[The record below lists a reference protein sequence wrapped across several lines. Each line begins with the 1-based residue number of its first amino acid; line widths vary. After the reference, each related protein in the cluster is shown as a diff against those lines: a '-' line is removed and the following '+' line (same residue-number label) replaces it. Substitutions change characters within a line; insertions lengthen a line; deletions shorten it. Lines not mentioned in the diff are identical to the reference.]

1 MHQGFFCSLSF
12 KSVKKMSQEEKFISH
27 LAEGQVYKKDYII
40 MGTGILNGEA
50 VSGAQI
56 KVPLKTMNRHGLIAG
71 ATGTGKTKTLQ
82 VIAEQLSLKGVPSV
96 LMDLKGD
103 LSGLAQP
110 GEASDFILKRSQKIG
125 VDYEP
130 MGLPVELMS
139 ISKEKGVKL
148 KATVSE
154 FGPILISQILDL
166 NDTQGGV
173 ISLVFRYCD
182 THHLPLVDLKDLKRV
197 LQFIVNEGKEAITK
211 EFGSVSSASVNTIMR
226 KIIELEQQGAER
238 FFGEKSFDV
247 EDFVRTKNGKGV
259 ISVIRLTDIQS
270 TPKLF
275 STFMLSILSEIYET
289 FPEQGDADQP
299 KLCLFI
305 DEAHLV
311 FSTASKDLLE
321 KIEAIIK
328 LIRSKGVGVYFCTQT
343 PTDVPDSVLGQL
355 GLKVQHALR
364 AFTAKDRKA
373 ITKTAENYP
382 DSPFYDTSKV
392 LTSMGIGEALITA
405 LNEKGIPTPLAH
417 TLVRAPISRMDI
429 LTNSEIDDLVNKSSL
444 TSKYNEDIDRE
455 SAFELLE
462 KKMNQIEKEQEKA
475 VLPGPSSRS
484 KTASRTKEDE
494 SLIEELS
501 KNTMVR
507 QLGRTIFRE
516 LTRGI
521 LGSFT
526 RKR

>member
-1 MHQGFFCSLSF
+1 MNRRDQ
-12 KSVKKMSQEEKFISH
+12 FIQT
-27 LAEGQVYKKDYII
+27 LNEGQTYKKDFII
-40 MGTGILNGEA
+40 LGTGILDGEA
-50 VSGAQI
+50 ITEANV

-82 VIAEQLSLKGVPSV
+82 VIAEQLSLKGIPSV

-110 GEASDFILKRSQKIG
+110 GEVKDFIISRSEKIG
-125 VDYEP
+125 VEYEP

-139 ISKEKGVKL
+139 ISDEKGVRL

-154 FGPILISQILDL
+154 FGPVLISQILDL
-166 NDTQGGV
+166 NDTQRGV
-173 ISLVFRYCD
+173 IALIFQYCD
-182 THHLPLVDLKDLKRV
+182 THHLPLLDLKDLKRV
-197 LQFIVNEGKEAITK
+197 LQFINNEGKEQIK
-211 EFGSVSSASVNTIMR
+211 NEFGQVSAASVNTIMR
-226 KIIELEQQGAER
+226 KIIELEQQGADK
-238 FFGEKSFDV
+238 FFGERSFEVD
-247 EDFVRTKNGKGV
+247 DFVRTEDGKGV

-270 TPKLF
+270 KPKLF
-275 STFMLSILSEIYET
+275 STFMLSLLSEIYET
-289 FPEQGDADQP
+289 FPELGDADKP

-311 FSTASKDLLE
+311 FSNASKDLLE

-382 DSPFYDTSKV
+382 LSPFYETSEV

-417 TLVRAPISRMDI
+417 TLVRAPITRMDI
-429 LTNSEIDDLVNKSSL
+429 LSPSEIDEVISKSNL
-444 TSKYNEDIDRE
+444 IAKYNVNLDRE
-455 SAFELLE
+455 SAFEILNQ
-462 KKMNQIEKEQEKA
+462 KMEQVEKEQEKA
-475 VLPGPSSRS
+475 TLPGPKPR
-484 KTASRTKEDE
+484 TATRTTNDE
-494 SLIEELS
+494 SLLEELS

-507 QLGRTIFRE
+507 QIGRTIFRE

-521 LGSFT
+521 LGSFS

>member
-1 MHQGFFCSLSF
+1 
-12 KSVKKMSQEEKFISH
+12 MSITEKFKSH
-27 LAEGQVYKKDYII
+27 LAEGQVFKKDYII
-40 MGTGILNGEA
+40 LGTGVLDGEPVA
-50 VSGAQI
+50 GAQI
-56 KVPLKTMNRHGLIAG
+56 KIPLKTLNRHGLIAG

-82 VIAEQLSLKGVPSV
+82 VIAEQLSLKGIPSV

-103 LSGLAQP
+103 LSGLARP
-110 GEASDFILKRSQKIG
+110 GVTNDFILNRSSVIG
-125 VDYEP
+125 VDYNP
-130 MGLPVELMS
+130 TGLPVELMS
-139 ISKEKGVKL
+139 ISHEKGVRL

-154 FGPILISQILDL
+154 FGPVLISRILEL
-166 NDTQGGV
+166 NDTQQGV
-173 ISLVFRYCD
+173 IALIFRYCD
-182 THHLPLVDLKDLKRV
+182 LYHLPLLDLKDLKRV
-197 LQFIVNEGKEAITK
+197 LQFVSNEGKEAIAK
-211 EFGSVSSASVNTIMR
+211 EFGQVSSSSVSTIMR
-226 KIIELEQQGAER
+226 KIIELEQQGAEL
-238 FFGEKSFDV
+238 FFGEKSFEV
-247 EDFVRTKNGKGV
+247 EDFLRTKDGKGV

-275 STFMLSILSEIYET
+275 STFMLSLLSEIYET

-311 FSTASKDLLE
+311 FSTASKDLLD
-321 KIEAIIK
+321 KIEAIVK

-343 PTDVPDSVLGQL
+343 PTDVPENILGQL

-382 DSPFYDTSKV
+382 DSPFYKTSEV
-392 LTSMGIGEALITA
+392 LTSMGIGEALVTA

-429 LTNSEIDDLVNKSSL
+429 LTEPEIDELVRGSQL
-444 TSKYNEDIDRE
+444 VPKYNQEMDRE

-462 KKMNQIEKEQEKA
+462 RKMEQVGKEQEKA
-475 VLPGPSSRS
+475 MLPRPSAPTTR
-484 KTASRTKEDE
+484 TRTKPEE
-494 SLIEELS
+494 SFIEELS

-507 QLGRTIFRE
+507 QVGRTLFRE
-516 LTRGI
+516 LARGI
-521 LGSFT
+521 LGSFS
-526 RKR
+526 RKSR

>member
-1 MHQGFFCSLSF
+1 
-12 KSVKKMSQEEKFISH
+12 MSNTEKFIST
-27 LAEGQVYKKDYII
+27 LAEGQVYKKDYIVL
-40 MGTGILNGEA
+40 GTGILDGE
-50 VSGAQI
+50 SINGAQI
-56 KVPLKTMNRHGLIAG
+56 KIPLKTLNRHGLIAG

-82 VIAEQLSLKGVPSV
+82 VIAEQLSLKGIPSV

-103 LSGLAQP
+103 LSGLAKP
-110 GEASDFILKRSQKIG
+110 GTANDFINKRSAVIG
-125 VDYEP
+125 VDYNP

-139 ISKEKGVKL
+139 ISNEKGVRL

-154 FGPILISQILDL
+154 FGPVLISQILEL
-166 NDTQGGV
+166 NDTQRGV
-173 ISLVFRYCD
+173 ISLIFRYCD
-182 THHLPLVDLKDLKRV
+182 VNHLPLLDLKDLKRV
-197 LQFIVNEGKEAITK
+197 LQFITNEGKEAIQK
-211 EFGSVSSASVNTIMR
+211 EFGQVSSASVNTIMR
-226 KIIELEQQGAER
+226 KIIELEQQGAEE

-247 EDFVRTKNGKGV
+247 EDFVRTENGKGV

-270 TPKLF
+270 RPKLF
-275 STFMLSILSEIYET
+275 STFMLSLLSEIYET
-289 FPEQGDADQP
+289 FPEQGDSDQP

-311 FSTASKDLLE
+311 FSNASNDLLD
-321 KIEAIIK
+321 KIEAIVK

-343 PTDVPDSVLGQL
+343 PTDVPENILGQL

-373 ITKTAENYP
+373 ISKTAENYP
-382 DSPFYDTSKV
+382 DSPFYKTSEV
-392 LTSMGIGEALITA
+392 LTAMGIGEALVTA

-417 TLVRAPISRMDI
+417 TLVRAPITRMDI
-429 LTNSEIDDLVNKSSL
+429 LENSEILDLVSNSKL
-444 TSKYNEDIDRE
+444 VSKYNQEIDRE
-455 SAFELLE
+455 SAFEMLE
-462 KKMNQIEKEQEKA
+462 KKMIQVEEEQQKA
-475 VLPGPSSRS
+475 TLPKPSLPRNKSN
-484 KTASRTKEDE
+484 EEE

-521 LGSFT
+521 LGSFS

>member
-1 MHQGFFCSLSF
+1 MSKIESF
-12 KSVKKMSQEEKFISH
+12 KNH
-27 LAEGQVYKKDYII
+27 LSEGQVYKRDYIVL
-40 MGTGILNGEA
+40 GTGVLDGVPVQN
-50 VSGAQI
+50 AQI
-56 KVPLKTMNRHGLIAG
+56 KVPLKTLNRHGLIAG

-82 VIAEQLSLKGVPSV
+82 VIAEQLSLKGIPSV

-103 LSGLAQP
+103 LSGLARP
-110 GEASDFILKRSQKIG
+110 GELNDFIQKRSDVIG
-125 VDYEP
+125 VEYTP

-154 FGPILISQILDL
+154 FGPVLISQILDL
-166 NDTQGGV
+166 NDTQQGV
-173 ISLVFRYCD
+173 IAVVFRYCD
-182 THHLPLVDLKDLKRV
+182 TQHLPLLDLKDLKRV
-197 LQFIVNEGKEAITK
+197 LQFVSNEGKELIKK
-211 EFGSVSSASVNTIMR
+211 EFGQVSSASVNTIMR

-238 FFGEKSFDV
+238 FFGEKSFEV
-247 EDFVRTKNGKGV
+247 QDFVRQENGKGV

-275 STFMLSILSEIYET
+275 STFMLSLLSEIYET

-321 KIEAIIK
+321 KIEAIVK

-343 PTDVPDSVLGQL
+343 PTDVPDSILGQL

-382 DSPFYDTSKV
+382 DSEFYETSEV
-392 LTSMGIGEALITA
+392 LTKMGIGEALITA

-417 TLVRAPISRMDI
+417 TLVRAPISRMNI
-429 LTNSEIDDLVNKSSL
+429 LTESEIDSLVNNSNL
-444 TSKYNEDIDRE
+444 VSKYNQDLDRE
-455 SAFELLE
+455 SAFEMLE
-462 KKMNQIEKEQEKA
+462 QKLEEVEKAQEKSK
-475 VLPGPSSRS
+475 LPTPNIPKSQPR
-484 KTASRTKEDE
+484 ARAKEEE

-501 KNTMVR
+501 KNTMFR

-526 RKR
+526 GKRR

>member
-1 MHQGFFCSLSF
+1 
-12 KSVKKMSQEEKFISH
+12 MSKTEEFITH
-27 LAEGQVYKKDYII
+27 LAEGQKYKKDSIVL
-40 MGTGILNGEA
+40 GTGVLDG
-50 VSGAQI
+50 VPVTGAQI
-56 KVPLKTMNRHGLIAG
+56 KIALKTMNRHGLIAG

-82 VIAEQLSLKGVPSV
+82 VIAEQLALKGVPSV

-110 GEASDFILKRSQKIG
+110 GTANDFIKNRSEVIG
-125 VDYEP
+125 VDYVP
-130 MGLPVELMS
+130 MGLPIELMS
-139 ISKEKGVKL
+139 ISDEKGVRL

-154 FGPILISQILDL
+154 FGPVLIAQILEL
-166 NDTQGGV
+166 NDTQQGV
-173 ISLVFRYCD
+173 ISLIFRYCD
-182 THHLPLVDLKDLKRV
+182 VNHLPLVDLKDLKRV
-197 LQFIVNEGKEAITK
+197 LQFITNEGKEAIKK
-211 EFGSVSSASVNTIMR
+211 EYGQVSSASVNTIMR

-238 FFGEKSFDV
+238 FFGEKSFEV
-247 EDFVRTKNGKGV
+247 EDFLRTKDGKGV

-270 TPKLF
+270 RPKLF
-275 STFMLSILSEIYET
+275 STFMLSLLSEIYES

-311 FSTASKDLLE
+311 FSNASNDLLE
-321 KIEAIIK
+321 KIEAIVK

-343 PTDVPDSVLGQL
+343 PTDVPDSILGQL

-382 DSPFYDTSKV
+382 DSIYYETSEV

-417 TLVRAPISRMDI
+417 TLVRAPITRMDI
-429 LTNSEIDDLVNKSSL
+429 LNPAEIDAVVQNSALVY
-444 TSKYNEDIDRE
+444 KYNQDIDRE

-462 KKMNQIEKEQEKA
+462 KKMADIEEIQKKA
-475 VLPGPSSRS
+475 ELPGPKASTTTSR
-484 KTASRTKEDE
+484 RTTKDD
-494 SLIEELS
+494 SLFAELS

-526 RKR
+526 KKR

>member
-1 MHQGFFCSLSF
+1 
-12 KSVKKMSQEEKFISH
+12 MSKTEEFITH
-27 LAEGQVYKKDYII
+27 LAEGQKYKKDSII
-40 MGTGILNGEA
+40 LGTGVLDGVP
-50 VSGAQI
+50 VSGAQVKI
-56 KVPLKTMNRHGLIAG
+56 ALKTMNRHGLIAG

-82 VIAEQLSLKGVPSV
+82 VIAEQLALKGVPSV

-110 GEASDFILKRSQKIG
+110 GTANDFIQNRSQVIG

-130 MGLPVELMS
+130 MGLPIELMS
-139 ISKEKGVKL
+139 ISNEKGVRL
-148 KATVSE
+148 KASVSE
-154 FGPILISQILDL
+154 FGPVLIAQILEL
-166 NDTQGGV
+166 NDTQQGV
-173 ISLVFRYCD
+173 ISLIFRYCD
-182 THHLPLVDLKDLKRV
+182 INHLPLVDLKDLKRV
-197 LQFIVNEGKEAITK
+197 LQFITNEGKEAIQK
-211 EFGSVSSASVNTIMR
+211 EYGQVSSASVNTIMR

-247 EDFVRTKNGKGV
+247 EDFLRLKDGKGV

-270 TPKLF
+270 RPKLF
-275 STFMLSILSEIYET
+275 STFMLSLLSEIYET

-311 FSTASKDLLE
+311 FSNASNDLLE
-321 KIEAIIK
+321 KIEAIVK

-343 PTDVPDSVLGQL
+343 PTDVPDAILGQL

-382 DSPFYDTSKV
+382 DSPYYETSKV
-392 LTSMGIGEALITA
+392 LTAMGIGEALITA

-417 TLVRAPISRMDI
+417 TLVRAPITRMDI
-429 LTNSEIDDLVNKSSL
+429 LSESEINQVVENSALVY
-444 TSKYNEDIDRE
+444 KYNQDIDRE
-455 SAFELLE
+455 SAFEMLE
-462 KKMNQIEKEQEKA
+462 KKMADLEELQKKA
-475 VLPGPSSRS
+475 TLPGPKSTTTTRRS
-484 KTASRTKEDE
+484 APQED

-521 LGSFT
+521 LGSFS